1 MKGNTQILEMKDMLE
16 VRTIVMVGV
25 ARKMMPEGWGLMQRG
40 SMMEM
45 SRVRLVGMEMGNLSE
60 GVTMVMMYR
69 NKQTISKMMLVG
81 KGSLLKVVEMGN
93 VSKMSTWRVVSLAR
107 AMGMMLVGAEMRNML
122 KLWLMGEHLIM

>member
-1 MKGNTQILEMKDMLE
+1 MEMKDMLE

-25 ARKMMPEGWGLMQRG
+25 ARKMMPEGWCLMQRG

-93 VSKMSTWRVVSLAR
+93 VSKMSTWRVVVSLAR

-122 KLWLMGEHLIM
+122 KL